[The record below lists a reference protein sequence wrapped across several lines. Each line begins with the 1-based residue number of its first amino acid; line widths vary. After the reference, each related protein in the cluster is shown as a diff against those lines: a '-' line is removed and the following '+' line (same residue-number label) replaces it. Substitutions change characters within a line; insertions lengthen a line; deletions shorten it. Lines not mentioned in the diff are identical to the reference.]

1 MKIYELK
8 PDVNHYRSFGYV
20 NDGDDDLTTSVKY
33 GEPLESW
40 QKITI
45 RPDDYRLLPEP
56 GDYPSLLGTPM
67 VSDRAKSILMKEC
80 DNVAFQFLD
89 AVDSSSKKI
98 FYLMNVLTKVAA
110 LDREK
115 TVFEYHESRLLRVE
129 KYHFRSDIPYPP
141 VFKCYLDGNQAIY
154 REVFVT
160 DEFRQ
165 IVEGNKIKGFLFK
178 ELWDSDE
185 TRDRRFD
192 WTIKKR
198 KADHFLISGTIFVNG
213 VGPYPTKKCVLS
225 SEQIPWLCS
234 ELRRLKPEDIK
245 EELNKLHFATG
256 DCDLYVSI
264 AVFDGGACIV
274 LNPLWRDKKMDRKD
288 NMQLPLS
295 LKDATPVT
303 GSIEPFLRDLER
315 HIQLS

>member
-33 GEPLESW
+33 GEPRESW

-89 AVDSSSKKI
+89 VVDSSSKKI

-141 VFKCYLDGNQAIY
+141 VFKCYLDGNQAIA
-154 REVFVT
+154 REVFC
-160 DEFRQ
+160 
-165 IVEGNKIKGFLFK
+165 
-178 ELWDSDE
+178 
-185 TRDRRFD
+185 
-192 WTIKKR
+192 
-198 KADHFLISGTIFVNG
+198 H
-213 VGPYPTKKCVLS
+213 
-225 SEQIPWLCS
+225 
-234 ELRRLKPEDIK
+234 
-245 EELNKLHFATG
+245 
-256 DCDLYVSI
+256 
-264 AVFDGGACIV
+264 
-274 LNPLWRDKKMDRKD
+274 
-288 NMQLPLS
+288 
-295 LKDATPVT
+295 
-303 GSIEPFLRDLER
+303 
-315 HIQLS
+315 